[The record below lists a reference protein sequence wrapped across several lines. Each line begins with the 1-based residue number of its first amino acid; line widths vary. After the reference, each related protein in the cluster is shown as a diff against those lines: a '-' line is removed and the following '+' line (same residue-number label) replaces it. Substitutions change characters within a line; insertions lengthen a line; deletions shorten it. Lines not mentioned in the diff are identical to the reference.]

1 MRKILCDTK
10 IGTYLSYVKCCFLLL
25 VDSPD
30 VQLSGHN
37 KSTYHTAMDVHNSKM
52 QRCVSILIRLID
64 QVILLQQTLDRVI
77 LLQIRNVFN
86 HVN

>member
-10 IGTYLSYVKCCFLLL
+10 IGTYLSYVECCFFPF

-30 VQLSGHN
+30 VQFSGQN
-37 KSTYHTAMDVHNSKM
+37 KSTYHPAMDVHNSKM
-52 QRCVSILIRLID
+52 QRCVSILIRMID
-64 QVILLQQTLDRVI
+64 QVILLPQT
-77 LLQIRNVFN
+77 RNVFN